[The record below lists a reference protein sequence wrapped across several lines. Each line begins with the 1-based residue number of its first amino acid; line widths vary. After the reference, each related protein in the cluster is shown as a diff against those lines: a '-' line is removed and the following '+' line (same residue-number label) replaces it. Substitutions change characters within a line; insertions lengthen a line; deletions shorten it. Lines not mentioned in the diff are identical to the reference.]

1 MVLGAAAG
9 RDIPKAVPA
18 QVGLAARRIAY
29 TITAHRLL
37 VAQLR
42 EGRQLEQVGLSKRT
56 LSTRGRAGGTVS
68 ELAQCGH
75 ENLVQGIF

>member
-9 RDIPKAVPA
+9 RDVPKAVPA
-18 QVGLAARRIAY
+18 QLDLAARRIAH
-29 TITAHRLL
+29 TITAHRLV

-42 EGRQLEQVGLSKRT
+42 EGRRLERVRLSERT
-56 LSTRGRAGGTVS
+56 LRTRGRAGGAVS

-75 ENLVQGIF
+75 ENLVHGIF

>member
-18 QVGLAARRIAY
+18 QLDLAARRIAH

-42 EGRQLEQVGLSKRT
+42 EGRRLERVGLSKRT
-56 LSTRGRAGGTVS
+56 LSTRGRAGP
-68 ELAQCGH
+68 LASWRSLGMT
-75 ENLVQGIF
+75 I

>member
-18 QVGLAARRIAY
+18 QLGLAARRIAY

-42 EGRQLEQVGLSKRT
+42 EGRRLEQVGLSKRT

-75 ENLVQGIF
+75 ENLVHRIF